1 MGRLPPTRKY
11 RKRKPGR
18 DPVLPAVGKGNLRI
32 TQVRSGSGRPYR
44 VKRTL
49 EALGLKH
56 HQDVVVH
63 ADHPALRGMLN
74 QVRHLV
80 TVTTETDSAA
90 TPRAVKPQSKRKK
103 ADANES

>member
-18 DPVLPAVGKGNLRI
+18 DPVLPAPGKGNLRI
-32 TQVRSGSGRPYR
+32 KQVRSGSGHSARM
-44 VKRTL
+44 KRTL

-56 HQDVVVH
+56 HQDEVVH
-63 ADHPALRGMLN
+63 ADHPALRGMLQ

-80 TVTTETDSAA
+80 QVTSDASAAA
-90 TPRAVKPQSKRKK
+90 TPRREGKK
-103 ADANES
+103 

>member
-18 DPVLPAVGKGNLRI
+18 DPVMPATGKGSLRI
-32 TQVRSGSGRPYR
+32 RQVRSGSGHPARL
-44 VKRTL
+44 KRTL
-49 EALGLKH
+49 AALGLKH
-56 HQDVVVH
+56 HQDEVVH

-80 TVTTETDSAA
+80 QVTAA
-90 TPRAVKPQSKRKK
+90 TESEAPVKKTRGKK
-103 ADANES
+103 QDA

>member
-1 MGRLPPTRKY
+1 
-11 RKRKPGR
+11 
-18 DPVLPAVGKGNLRI
+18 VLPAAGKGKLRI
-32 TQVRSGSGRPYR
+32 KQVRSGSGHSYR
-44 VKRTL
+44 MKRTL

-80 TVTTETDSAA
+80 EVTTADPGA
-90 TPRAVKPQSKRKK
+90 TPRGGKK
-103 ADANES
+103 TNAKS

>member
-18 DPVLPAVGKGNLRI
+18 DRPLPPAGKSSLRI
-32 TQVRSGSGRPYR
+32 KQVRSGSGNPARL
-44 VKRTL
+44 KRTL

-56 HQDVVVH
+56 HQDEVVH
-63 ADHPALRGMLN
+63 ADHPALRGMLY

-80 TVTTETDSAA
+80 EVTAGAESEAPVRKA
-90 TPRAVKPQSKRKK
+90 KGKK
-103 ADANES
+103 ANA